1 MISPGT
7 ILQSRYRI
15 GATLGKGGMGAV
27 YEATDLK
34 FGSTVAVKEMT
45 LTGDELVRAFEREA
59 RLLNKLRHAALPVVI
74 DYFAEEDRYF
84 LVMQYI
90 PGRDLAASLAAR
102 GGPFPPEEVLGW
114 ADQLLGALAYLHTQE
129 PPVIHRDVKPHNL
142 KLTPGGEVILLDF
155 GLSKSAGVAKTG
167 GGTSVSVVG
176 YTPHYAPFEQINGA
190 GTDPRSDLFSLAATM
205 YHLLTGAL
213 PPDAVTRAQA
223 IMNDEPDPLRPA
235 HEINPAVPSAVASFL
250 HNALAMN
257 REQRPSSAAVMREAL
272 RSVRMGMAD
281 ASSIHESSQPT
292 VLDGPG
298 TIPTHT
304 SLAPPLPTQAPTV
317 SGVTDGHP
325 AVAAAPQGAPSRA
338 RYARLATAGALG
350 LILAVCAVVW
360 ASWPQ
365 PPSEA
370 PPSQTPAAVGVNP
383 PTAGHARGHNLP
395 PPEVTF
401 RFETVELGKGGAVV
415 ARRRVERKYYE
426 EDLGGGQS
434 IHMVEIPAGTFTM
447 GAPDGP
453 EQVYPNEAP
462 PRQVQIREF
471 YLSQYEVSQR
481 KWRVVATELPKVLRD
496 LPPAPSAV
504 EGDDLPVTNISWAE
518 AEEFCAR
525 LTRKTGRHYRL
536 PSEAEWEYAARAG
549 TTTAFAFGETVTTEF
564 VNYDGTGPYGGGP
577 PGVSRG
583 RPVPVGSLKEAN
595 AFGLYDIHGNVW
607 EWCADAY
614 HADYRGAPTDGSAWN
629 TGGDAVRRVLRGGS
643 YNNLAV
649 DCRSANRYGYPME
662 GKSAEIGFRL
672 AASAS

>member
-45 LTGDELVRAFEREA
+45 LAGEELVRAFEREA

-102 GGPFPPEEVLGW
+102 GAPFPAEEVLGW
-114 ADQLLGALAYLHTQE
+114 ADQLLGALAFLHTQE
-129 PPVIHRDVKPHNL
+129 PPIIHRDIKPHNL

-155 GLSKSAGVAKTG
+155 GLSKSAGAAPTG
-167 GGTSVSVVG
+167 GGTSVSVLG

-257 REQRPSSAAVMREAL
+257 REQRPSSAVVMREAL
-272 RSVRMGMAD
+272 RSVRMGMAV

-292 VLDGPG
+292 LLDGPG
-298 TIPTHT
+298 TVPTHP
-304 SLAPPLPTQAPTV
+304 SLAPPLTTQAPTV
-317 SGVTDGHP
+317 TGVTDGHP
-325 AVAAAPQGAPSRA
+325 TGAAAPHGAPSRA

-350 LILAVCAVVW
+350 LILAICAVVW
-360 ASWPQ
+360 AAWPQ
-365 PPSEA
+365 PP
-370 PPSQTPAAVGVNP
+370 AADGVNP
-383 PTAGHARGHNLP
+383 SGAAHARGHNLP
-395 PPEVTF
+395 PPEITF
-401 RFETVELGKGGAVV
+401 RFETVGLGRGGAVV
-415 ARRRVERKYYE
+415 ARRRLAGKHYE

-434 IHMVEIPAGTFTM
+434 VHMVVIPAGTFTM
-447 GAPDGP
+447 GTPDGA
-453 EQVYPNEAP
+453 EQVYPNEGPAH
-462 PRQVQIREF
+462 QVSIREF
-471 YLSQYEVSQR
+471 YLSMYEVTQR
-481 KWRVVATELPKVLRD
+481 QWRAVATELPKVLRD

-504 EGDDLPVTNISWAE
+504 AGDDLPVTDISWTE
-518 AEEFCAR
+518 AVEFCER

-564 VNYDGTGPYGGGP
+564 VNYDGTEPHGGGP
-577 PGVSRG
+577 AGVSRG
-583 RPVPVGSLKEAN
+583 RPVPVGSLKAAN
-595 AFGLYDIHGNVW
+595 AFGLYDTHGNVW
-607 EWCADAY
+607 EWCAGAY

-643 YNNLAV
+643 YKNLSE
-649 DCRSANRYGYPME
+649 DCRSANRYGYPMD
-662 GKSAEIGFRL
+662 GRSAEIGFRL